1 MLRKLSLIFYIF
13 IFIIPT
19 EILKANIEIKIKI
32 NDEIITNVDIL
43 EEKNYLFFLRP
54 SLKSLPHKEINE
66 IAKNSLIKEIIKR
79 KELNRIFSNQNEI
92 DYIEEIKKNL
102 FNFKKVKNEK
112 EFREILKNNEL
123 NYDKVINKVKLE
135 GLWNELIFKKYNS
148 MIKIDKKNLKKQLM
162 IKLSKEKKYEYKI
175 SEILFEI
182 NKGETLNGKYEE
194 ILNYIKVNN
203 FKDAA
208 SKYSI
213 ANSSNRGG
221 QVGWIKETLLSEEL
235 IKTVKKT
242 NINETTEVLQ
252 FPNGYLILKIEDK
265 KEMKQK
271 IDIDQELN
279 ELVNFEKNKQLNQF
293 SLLYFKKLKQNSKIN
308 EY

>member
-54 SLKSLPHKEINE
+54 SLKSLPNKEINE

-123 NYDKVINKVKLE
+123 NYDKVIDKVKLE